1 MPDLSDAKL
10 LILGGTREATQL
22 AYLCAEMNVSATIS
36 YAGRVERVKPQVI
49 DHRVGGF
56 GGVKGLAYYI
66 AQEQITHVVD
76 ATHPFA
82 AQMSDHAV
90 RACAMTGRPL
100 CALTRAAWEAQAGD
114 RWLSVPS
121 IEAAVAT
128 LVGRRRTVFLAIGRM
143 HIDQFAAQPQHR
155 YILRLVDPPKTEPLL
170 PDHVS
175 IISRGPFEY
184 DDDVELMRKHRVDV
198 IVSKNAGGLGARS
211 KIDAARDLGK
221 QVIMI
226 DRPAVPARV
235 ETFSAQEALEW
246 VAAHSGG
253 GGAGL

>member
-1 MPDLSDAKL
+1 MKL

-36 YAGRVERVKPQVI
+36 YAGRVERIKPQVI

-66 AQEQITHVVD
+66 AQEQITHVID

-100 CALTRAAWEAQAGD
+100 CALTRPPWQAQEGD
-114 RWLSVPS
+114 QWVTVPT
-121 IEAAVAT
+121 IEAAVAA
-128 LVGRRRTVFLAIGRM
+128 LSGRRRTVFLAIGRM
-143 HIDQFAAQPQHR
+143 HIDIFAAQPQHR
-155 YILRLVDPPKTEPLL
+155 YILRLVDPPKQEPPL
-170 PDHVS
+170 PDHLS

-184 DDDVELMRKHRVDV
+184 EDDMALLRKHRVDV
-198 IVSKNAGGLGARS
+198 VVSKNAGGLGARS
-211 KIDAARDLGK
+211 KIDAARDSGK

-226 DRPAVPARV
+226 DRPVIPPRTEVFTPQA
-235 ETFSAQEALEW
+235 ALEW
-246 VAAHSGG
+246 LQAY
-253 GGAGL
+253 